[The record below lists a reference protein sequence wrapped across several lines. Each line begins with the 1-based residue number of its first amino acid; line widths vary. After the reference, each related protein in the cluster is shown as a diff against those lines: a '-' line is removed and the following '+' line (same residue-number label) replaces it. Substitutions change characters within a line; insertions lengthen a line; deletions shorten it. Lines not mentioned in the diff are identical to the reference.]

1 MKKDSFW
8 SKVGDFLMGKGFY
21 MVLLLC
27 VTAIGASGYYL
38 YDLAS
43 SELETGE
50 QSAVSAPAEVE
61 VEVETGTEETETA
74 QETMTEEE
82 IQQELADALAQ
93 AEAQAEMDEEPAEET
108 EILPAEEPA
117 QEGTQ
122 PTEGEAEEAPVQE
135 AVQPQQT
142 ETEQA
147 PEEPA
152 EETSVFT
159 APVDGTAVAAFSD
172 QELTYNAALED
183 WRTHNGVDLAAE
195 LGDPVLAAM
204 DGEVLEVKDDLLLGT
219 TVTINHGEG
228 LMTIYGNLSHDVAV
242 EQGQAV
248 KAGDAIGC
256 VGNTAAGEWNE
267 GNWIHFA
274 VEQDGEMVDP
284 TEYLARSE
292 AP

>member
-8 SKVGDFLMGKGFY
+8 SRMGNFLMGKGFY

-43 SELETGE
+43 SDLEAQE
-50 QSAVSAPAEVE
+50 QAAASAPAEVE
-61 VEVETGTEETETA
+61 VEVESDEEVP

-82 IQQELADALAQ
+82 IQQELTDVLAQ
-93 AEAQAEMDEEPAEET
+93 AEAEAEMNVEEEEET
-108 EILPAEEPA
+108 EILPEAETVSDTPEAVPEEAETEPEPV
-117 QEGTQ
+117 QETVQ
-122 PTEGEAEEAPVQE
+122 PQETPVEAEEE
-135 AVQPQQT
+135 AT
-142 ETEQA
+142 
-147 PEEPA
+147 
-152 EETSVFT
+152 VFT
-159 APVDGTAVAAFSD
+159 APVDGEAVAAFSN

-204 DGEVLEVKDDLLLGT
+204 DGEVLEVKEDLLLGT
-219 TVTINHGEG
+219 TVTINHGDG

-242 EQGQAV
+242 EQGEAV
-248 KAGDAIGC
+248 KAGDTIGT
-256 VGNTAAGEWNE
+256 VGSTAVGEWNE

-274 VEQDGEMVDP
+274 VQQDGEAVDP
-284 TEYLARSE
+284 SDYLVKAE